1 MVTLQFTEGQSE
13 PYNLSDPEKP
23 VFERGGVDVFLL
35 SMPFCL
41 GELQNIDISHDN
53 SGGSPDW

>member
-1 MVTLQFTEGQSE
+1 MTLQFKEGQSE
-13 PYNLSDPEKP
+13 HYNLSDPKKP

-35 SMPFCL
+35 SMPFSL
-41 GELQNIDISHDN
+41 GELQSIDISHDN